1 MNDEQFLNEF
11 SKAHSKYESMA
22 LLILIQELRKMFK
35 RINFNNLSFD
45 DALNSAII
53 QLAVNPL
60 ELKKILYKIDYT
72 IGIDWGTK
80 QGKKLAQEITL
91 EIANGSK
98 YPFYSTQFRDK
109 VIDYYNQ
116 YGGQNIKSISE
127 TMVKS
132 VVEEIKAGTYQLETI
147 EQMAE
152 RIEKT
157 VNNPKFYKWQALRIA
172 RTETTFAMNAAS
184 EMVGEVSG
192 LVMTKRWIARRDGR
206 ERISH
211 GESNGQV
218 VLQNELF
225 TVGGQ
230 KLKFPGDGS
239 NGATASNLVN
249 CRCAIAYEPKRDGN
263 GRLIFTD
270 F

>member
-1 MNDEQFLNEF
+1 MNDEEFLNEF
-11 SKAHSKYESMA
+11 SKAHAIYEAMA
-22 LLILIQELRKMFK
+22 LRILLKHMRKMFK
-35 RINFNNLSFD
+35 RINFNNLSFND
-45 DALNSAII
+45 TLNSAIV

-98 YPFYSTQFRDK
+98 YPFYSVEFRDR

-116 YGGQNIKSISE
+116 YGGQNITSISE
-127 TMVKS
+127 TMAKA
-132 VVEEIKAGTYQLETI
+132 VVEEIKAGTYELETV

-152 RIEKT
+152 RIIK
-157 VNNPKFYKWQALRIA
+157 VVDDPNFYKWQALRIA

-206 ERISH
+206 ERRSH
-211 GESNGQV
+211 GEANGQV

-225 TVGGQ
+225 TVGGY
-230 KLKFPGDGS
+230 KLKFPGDSS
-239 NGATASNLVN
+239 NGAPAKEVVN
-249 CRCAIAYEPKRDGN
+249 CRCARGYEPKRDEN